1 MKPHDPYR
9 PELPPPPFV
18 PPFDPPGS
26 QSPYIPEGSSTD
38 DDSDEGDESA
48 TASSSDDLGPRPDWW
63 PEDWPWPPEPEEPVV
78 LEAYPPIHTWPR
90 LPPDHP
96 YHVPPGYSAP
106 DNLPPG
112 HPGEYYPD
120 MPPYPVVH
128 PVQANDDDDAA
139 SETWSGS

>member
-38 DDSDEGDESA
+38 DDSAEGDDSA
-48 TASSSDDLGPRPDWW
+48 TAGSSDDLGPRPDWW

-128 PVQANDDDDAA
+128 PIQPDEESSNDG
-139 SETWSGS
+139 GST